1 MKYYQR
7 LKDLREDEDLIQN
20 QVAEILKTTQQQY
33 SRWETGEYQIPF
45 DKAIELSEYYN
56 VSLDYLAGRT
66 NNKLGIGY
74 IKQSGS
80 EHNSAQ
86 NNSEN
91 KYNATPNNKG
101 NKYNIT
107 QNNNSGNNS
116 INIKE

>member
-20 QVAEILKTTQQQY
+20 QVAEILKTTQKQY

-66 NNKLGIGY
+66 NNKGRKEKQWAKK
-74 IKQSGS
+74 IKNPANG
-80 EHNSAQ
+80 
-86 NNSEN
+86 
-91 KYNATPNNKG
+91 KKKG
-101 NKYNIT
+101 
-107 QNNNSGNNS
+107 
-116 INIKE
+116 